1 MNSTGHKEHG
11 VQVRLSINDGNV
23 HLPLP
28 LTQRSPPKKPSLLHS
43 LCLNRSLSKQI
54 VEHEEGREAEREPTG
69 RGSVVFSA
77 ASAQARQGLEARGRA
92 GALGGRP
99 DGPVELRPRSLFQG
113 SRLHSDDV
121 SGERGVRSDGSGG
134 GRSRDRRGGF
144 ASPRSSLGV
153 FCSADP

>member
-1 MNSTGHKEHG
+1 MRKGVKRSASQRDGAPSSSQQHRHKR
-11 VQVRLSINDGNV
+11 VKVSR
-23 HLPLP
+23 P
-28 LTQRSPPKKPSLLHS
+28 
-43 LCLNRSLSKQI
+43 
-54 VEHEEGREAEREPTG
+54 EAEPEH
-69 RGSVVFSA
+69 SA
-77 ASAQARQGLEARGRA
+77 
-92 GALGGRP
+92 GRP

-134 GRSRDRRGGF
+134 GRSRHRRGGF